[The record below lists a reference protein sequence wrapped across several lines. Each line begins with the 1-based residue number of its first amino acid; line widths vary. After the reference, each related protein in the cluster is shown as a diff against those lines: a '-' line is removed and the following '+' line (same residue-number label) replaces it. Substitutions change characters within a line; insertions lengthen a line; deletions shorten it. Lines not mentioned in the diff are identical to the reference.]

1 MPPKSRQQI
10 STANA
15 LAVSNKN
22 KAAAK
27 AILGKHA
34 LNILCIC
41 CIDIILYSNIVYYT
55 MYIVIYI

>member
-15 LAVSNKN
+15 LAASNKN

-34 LNILCIC
+34 LKILCIC
-41 CIDIILYSNIVYYT
+41 CIDIILYSNIVQ
-55 MYIVIYI
+55 V